1 MNARRRKVIW
11 SGGDPGQGCLDAC
24 KFAKLEIESL
34 TGHPSAL
41 QLRDGRAVVVALDDG
56 AATAALQAGTETVL
70 RDALAHGLGAFVSC
84 SFDDAT
90 AVAVALENWR
100 LDGIVAVSPRGEES
114 ELLEEIVRVREQPTI
129 NASLR
134 VVGGEPLSSE
144 EEILLKRAFGDCSA
158 VKLVKQSTGSAK
170 VFCAFASLLNS
181 RVGPIPLP
189 FFVKFDDRKKIER
202 ELDNY
207 RQCTTLHVPFSQR
220 PNLDDERCLL
230 SHSSGVIVG
239 NFVEQSESLI
249 EAIDRGAGRDALHS
263 LFEGA
268 LRGWRRQPFYDN
280 QYVADGNVLHRLRR
294 SRPTTYNIR
303 RKRRLEKRRRSA
315 GAAVRP
321 FDELDAMLMAL
332 PAIRYRYGTTHGDL
346 HGNNVRI
353 AGANAILIDFASV
366 DYGPLTVDPAAL
378 DVSLMMDTRLVAGDD
393 WMRLA
398 DEVYE
403 LKALRAPAV
412 PPRPERDAANLLDAL
427 HYIRQTAFTVQFSD
441 VEYPLVVALQLLRKA
456 SYDGDDAEGQERR
469 VHAYRL
475 ADRIIGQLADEHLR
489 TAARWTPD
497 AA

>member
-1 MNARRRKVIW
+1 MNTRRRKVIW
-11 SGGDPGQGCLDAC
+11 SGGSPGRDCLDAC
-24 KFAKLEIESL
+24 KFGKLEIESL
-34 TGHPSAL
+34 TGHLSAL
-41 QLRDGRAVVVALDDG
+41 HLRDGRAVIVALDDG
-56 AATAALQAGTETVL
+56 AAAAALQTDTEAML
-70 RDALAHGLGAFVSC
+70 REALAHGLEAFVSC
-84 SFDDAT
+84 SFNDAT
-90 AVAVALENWR
+90 AVAVALRDWR
-100 LDGIVAVSPRGEES
+100 LNGVVGVSSRGEEY

-129 NASLR
+129 NASLQ
-134 VVGGEPLSSE
+134 VVGGESLSPE

-170 VFCAFASLLNS
+170 VFCAFASLRNS

-189 FFVKFDDRKKIER
+189 FFVKFDGRKKIER

-207 RQCTTLHVPFSQR
+207 RQCTTLHVPFNQR

-239 NFVEQSESLI
+239 NFVEQSESLM

-268 LRGWRRQPFYDN
+268 LRGWRRQPFYDS
-280 QYVADGNVLHRLRR
+280 QYVADGSVLQHLRR
-294 SRPTTYNIR
+294 SRPGTYNVYR
-303 RKRRLEKRRRSA
+303 QKRLEKRQLSA
-315 GAAVRP
+315 GAPVRS
-321 FDELDAMLMAL
+321 FDELDAMLKAL
-332 PAIRYRYGTTHGDL
+332 PAIKYRYGTTHGDL
-346 HGNNVRI
+346 HGNNVCI
-353 AGANAILIDFASV
+353 AGADAILIDFASV

-378 DVSLMMDTRLVAGDD
+378 DVSLMMDTCLATDGD
-393 WMRLA
+393 WIRLA

-403 LKALRAPAV
+403 LPALRAPAV

-427 HYIRQTAFTVQFSD
+427 HYIRQTAFAVQFSD
-441 VEYPLVVALQLLRKA
+441 LEYPVVVALQLLRKA
-456 SYDGDDAEGQERR
+456 SYGGDGAEGQRRR

-489 TAARWTPD
+489 TAHRTPD

>member
-1 MNARRRKVIW
+1 MNVRRWKIIW
-11 SGGDPGQGCLDAC
+11 GGGAPGQGCLDAC
-24 KFAKLEIESL
+24 KFAKLEIERL
-34 TGHPSAL
+34 AGHPSAL
-41 QLRDGRAVVVALDDG
+41 HLRDGRAVVVALDDG
-56 AATAALQAGTETVL
+56 AATASLQTGTETVL
-70 RDALAHGLGAFVSC
+70 RDALAHGLAAFVSC
-84 SFDDAT
+84 SFNDAT

-100 LDGIVAVSPRGEES
+100 LDGIVLVTPRGEES
-114 ELLEEIVRVREQPTI
+114 ELIEEIVRVREQPTI
-129 NASLR
+129 NVSLQ
-134 VVGGEPLSSE
+134 VIGGEPLSSE

-207 RQCTTLHVPFSQR
+207 RQCTTLHVPFNQR

-239 NFVEQSESLI
+239 NFVEQSESLM

-268 LRGWRRQPFYDN
+268 LRGWRRQPFYDT
-280 QYVADGNVLHRLRR
+280 QYVVDMNILGHLRR
-294 SRPTTYNIR
+294 SRPIAYNLG
-303 RKRRLEKRRRSA
+303 RKRRLEKRRHSA
-315 GAAVRP
+315 GPAVRP
-321 FDELDAMLMAL
+321 FEELDAMLAAL
-332 PAIRYRYGTTHGDL
+332 PAIKYRYGTTHGDL

-353 AGANAILIDFASV
+353 ASSDAILIDFASV

-378 DVSLMMDTRLVAGDD
+378 DVSLMMDTKLIAGDD
-393 WMRLA
+393 WVRLA

-441 VEYPLVVALQLLRKA
+441 MEYPIVVALQLLRKA
-456 SYDGDDAEGQERR
+456 SYDGDDAEGQRRR

-475 ADRIIGQLADEHLR
+475 ADRIIVQLADEHFR
-489 TAARWTPD
+489 TAARRTPD